1 MPARDG
7 MRVLVGSF
15 LLAFGLLLLG
25 ILARQNW
32 VLIVFWVVFLFF
44 LFALWFFRDPERQI
58 PDGEHL
64 ILSPADGRIVAIG
77 ELEDDFVGRAK
88 RVSIFMSILDV
99 HINRIPLSGTVR
111 SIIHR
116 PGRFRPAMQPA
127 ASFENENTEI
137 SLENEQTRLKFAQ
150 VAGMLARRIV
160 CRLEVGQS
168 VQAGE
173 RFGMIKFGSRV
184 DVTLPET
191 VKLQVRIGDRV
202 KAGKTV
208 IGEIE

>member
-7 MRVLVGSF
+7 MRILVVSF
-15 LLAFGLLLLG
+15 LLAFGLLMME

-32 VLIVFWVVFLFF
+32 ILIIFWAVFLFF

-58 PDGEHL
+58 PDGDHL
-64 ILSPADGRIVAIG
+64 ILSPADGRVVAIG

-99 HINRIPLSGTVR
+99 HVNRIPLSGTVR
-111 SIIHR
+111 AITHR

-137 SLENEQTRLKFAQ
+137 TLENEQTRLKFAQ

-160 CRLEVGQS
+160 CRLQVGQS

-184 DVTLPET
+184 DMTLPET

-208 IGEIE
+208 IGEFE

>member
-111 SIIHR
+111 TITHR

-160 CRLEVGQS
+160 CRLEVGQL

-202 KAGKTV
+202 RAGKTV
-208 IGEIE
+208 IGEFE

>member
-58 PDGEHL
+58 PNGEHL

>member
-7 MRVLVGSF
+7 MRILVGSF

-25 ILARQNW
+25 ILTRQNW
-32 VLIVFWVVFLFF
+32 VLIVFWAVFLFF
-44 LFALWFFRDPERQI
+44 LFAFWFFRDPERQI

-77 ELEDDFVGRAK
+77 ELEDDFVGRAR

-111 SIIHR
+111 AITHR

-208 IGEIE
+208 IGEFE